1 MARCA
6 FFVSAPT
13 VRFLNAME
21 QVRLLPALQR
31 RNIAADVYSAIAP
44 LTGSTEFDHLRRCA
58 RALQDERW
66 RLISSGVVDIANVRF
81 ARATIVEQ
89 WLRGQLEL
97 LGSVSPVTEIL
108 AERRCRAVEQFI
120 RENFSPGTGQVLP
133 LRPRGLMSS
142 TGRGDASKTAA

>member
-13 VRFLNAME
+13 VRFLNVME
-21 QVRLLPALQR
+21 QIGLLPTPQR

-44 LTGSTEFDHLRRCA
+44 LTGSVDRDHLRRCA

-66 RLISSGVVDIANVRF
+66 RLISSGVADIDNVRF
-81 ARATIVEQ
+81 VRATIFEQ
-89 WLRGQLEL
+89 WLRAQLEL
-97 LGSVSPVTEIL
+97 LGSASPVTEIL
-108 AERRCRAVEQFI
+108 AERRCRAIEQFV
-120 RENFSPGTGQVLP
+120 RENFSPGTGEVIP
-133 LRPRGLMSS
+133 LHVRALMSS